1 MVKKS
6 KTAAIVQARLDST
19 RLPGKVLLSVKNLS
33 ILEILYKRLSKSK
46 YLDEILFAI
55 PNDKNN
61 KKLAAFLKKKKIKY
75 FLGDK
80 DNVLKRYYNAAKK
93 NNVNIIVRITGDCPL
108 VDPSLVD
115 KSIVLIKN
123 RKVDYVSNTL
133 QPTFPD
139 GLDVEAFTF
148 NALKKSFLKAKKP
161 EEKEH
166 VTIYM
171 KNKSNFKKIN
181 FRNKKN
187 LSKFNWTIDEKE
199 DFDFL
204 SEVINKFYPN
214 LYFAWTDLYK
224 SIKKNKIKDNLNSK
238 KIRDE
243 GMNLK
248 TGQKLWKRAK
258 SIIPGGNMFLSKR
271 EERFLPNYW
280 PNYYSKAKGC
290 FVWDLDNKKYI
301 DMSLMGVGTNI
312 LGYSNSKID
321 NYVVKNIRKGNMTSL
336 NCPEEVFLVSKLI
349 EMHPWFHMAKL
360 TRSGGEANAVAIRI
374 ARSAKKNRN
383 KIAICGYHGWHDWY
397 VAANLM
403 NKKNLDKHLLSGIGT
418 SGVPKNLK
426 NTIFTFEYN
435 RIDQLKKIISKNPDV
450 GIIKMEVSRNEPPK
464 NNFLKK
470 IKQIAIK
477 NDLILIFDECTS
489 GFRETFGGLHKK
501 YKVYPDMAIFGKSL
515 GNGYAI
521 NAILGT
527 RKVMNFAEKTFLSS
541 TFWSERS
548 GPTAALK
555 TLEIMEK
562 TKSWTLITKKGNY
575 IRKNWRRIAK
585 KHNIKIKI
593 SGLPSLST
601 FNFISKNNNAYKT
614 LITQEMLNHG
624 FLASNSL
631 YLSTFHSKKIMD
643 NYLFY
648 LEKVF
653 KMIKDCEKT
662 GNIKSYLKGPICKT
676 HFKRLN

>member
-1 MVKKS
+1 MKK
-6 KTAAIVQARLDST
+6 KNKIIAIVQARLDST
-19 RLPGKVLLSVKNLS
+19 RLPNKVLKKVKKQT
-33 ILEILYKRLSKSK
+33 IIEILYKRLKKSK
-46 YLDEILFAI
+46 KLNEIVIAI
-55 PNDKNN
+55 PDDKAN
-61 KKLAAFLKKKKIKY
+61 KKLGTFLKNKKIKVFFGSKY
-75 FLGDK
+75 
-80 DNVLKRYYNAAKK
+80 NVLNRYYKAAKK
-93 NNVNIIVRITGDCPL
+93 FNANVIVRITGDCPL
-108 VDPSLVD
+108 VDPKIVD
-115 KSIVLIKN
+115 QAIKIFET
-123 RKVDYVSNTL
+123 KKCDYVSNTL
-133 QPTFPD
+133 KPTYPD
-139 GLDVEAFTF
+139 GLDTEVFSVES
-148 NALKKSFLKAKKP
+148 LKKILKSSIKR
-161 EEKEH
+161 EDKEH
-166 VTIYM
+166 VTTYI
-171 KNKSNFKKIN
+171 KRSKKFKKIN
-181 FRNKKN
+181 FKNKFDY
-187 LSKFNWTIDEKE
+187 SKENWTLDEQE
-199 DFDFL
+199 DFDFF
-204 SEVINKFYPN
+204 ERIIEYFYPN
-214 LYFAWTDLYK
+214 LYFSWLDLYK
-224 SIKKNKIKDNLNSK
+224 KIKKNKYLKNKNLRK
-238 KIRDE
+238 LRDE
-243 GMNLK
+243 GLK
-248 TGQKLWKRAK
+248 MKSGQKLWRRAQ

-271 EERFLPNYW
+271 EDRFLPNHW

-290 FVWDLDNKKYI
+290 FIWDLDKKKYI

-312 LGYSNSKID
+312 LGYSNNKID
-321 NYVVKNIRKGNMTSL
+321 NFVIDRIKKGNMSSL
-336 NCPEEVFLVSKLI
+336 NCPEEVFLSSKLL
-349 EMHPWFHMAKL
+349 ELHPWFQMVKL
-360 TRSGGEANAVAIRI
+360 TRSGGEANAVAVRI
-374 ARSAKKNRN
+374 ARSANRN
-383 KIAICGYHGWHDWY
+383 RHKIAICGYHGWHDWY

-435 RIDQLKKIISKNPDV
+435 RLDQLKKIISKNPDV

-477 NDLILIFDECTS
+477 NNLILIFDECTS

-501 YKVYPDMAIFGKSL
+501 YKVYPDIAIFGKSL

-527 RKVMNFAEKTFLSS
+527 RKVMSCAEQTFLSS

-548 GPTAALK
+548 GPSAALK

-562 TKSWTLITKKGNY
+562 TKSWKLITKKGNY
-575 IRKNWRRIAK
+575 IRKNWKRIAK
-585 KHNIKIKI
+585 KYNIKLKI

-601 FNFISKNNNAYKT
+601 FNFVSKNNNAYKT
-614 LITQEMLNHG
+614 LISQEMLKYG

-643 NYLFY
+643 SYLFY

-662 GNIKSYLKGPICKT
+662 GNIKDYLKGPVCKT